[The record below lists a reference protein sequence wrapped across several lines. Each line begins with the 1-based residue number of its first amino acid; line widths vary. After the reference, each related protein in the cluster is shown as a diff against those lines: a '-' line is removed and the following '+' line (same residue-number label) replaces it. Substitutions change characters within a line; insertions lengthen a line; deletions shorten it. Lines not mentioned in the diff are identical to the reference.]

1 MTAHWHTSLI
11 RCYTIWILE
20 RCHDFFFIWMYVGN
34 NSVLYTKVD
43 RRHKQL
49 NDSLTHK
56 QHIWLHTSGTSAPV
70 WFGKIMQIMQSLYA
84 NMSSCAKQWRHCFH
98 FTLFVKLRVWWE
110 REKERERE
118 RKKEREQAEHWK
130 PETPANISGTNP
142 SKKTDRQN
150 DRKRELKVKTSIL
163 AKNMLVIQLN
173 SQSTNDPFHAPEAM
187 CWFAGIV
194 YGLVR
199 ATLFAIYRARSVYEH
214 RILRANTQ
222 TRQLEDS

>member
-118 RKKEREQAEHWK
+118 R
-130 PETPANISGTNP
+130 NISFH
-142 SKKTDRQN
+142 KTEPTVGWVN
-150 DRKRELKVKTSIL
+150 IL
-163 AKNMLVIQLN
+163 W
-173 SQSTNDPFHAPEAM
+173 TH
-187 CWFAGIV
+187 CG
-194 YGLVR
+194 
-199 ATLFAIYRARSVYEH
+199 RSGQQVLWTIWGHE
-214 RILRANTQ
+214 IIWIN
-222 TRQLEDS
+222 